1 MMFLVGCGCQ
11 HFASGLLQRLAEVV
25 TSGGPGFVAVDVLAT
40 VSPSKDFIWIQY
52 TVQCSNI
59 YIYI

>member
-25 TSGGPGFVAVDVLAT
+25 TSGGP
-40 VSPSKDFIWIQY
+40 VSLLLLSLLL
-52 TVQCSNI
+52 
-59 YIYI
+59 